1 MESKLKGNI
10 VIVSGPSGVG
20 KGTIIKGV
28 LSRVPSMKVAISAT
42 TRLPRRAESNRKN
55 YYFLSDSEFD
65 KKIKEG
71 DFLEWCDVLNKR
83 YGTLKSEVEATVS
96 QGKDVMLEIDTQGA
110 QKVKNRLP
118 ESILIFIVPP
128 TIKDLEQRLA
138 NRQTEKGSD
147 IKHRLDKAKVELS
160 EIDYYDYVVVNKDI
174 DKAIQSVVDIIDN
187 NCKEN

>member
-1 MESKLKGNI
+1 
-10 VIVSGPSGVG
+10 
-20 KGTIIKGV
+20 
-28 LSRVPSMKVAISAT
+28 
-42 TRLPRRAESNRKN
+42 
-55 YYFLSDSEFD
+55 
-65 KKIKEG
+65 
-71 DFLEWCDVLNKR
+71 
-83 YGTLKSEVEATVS
+83 
-96 QGKDVMLEIDTQGA
+96 MLEIDTQGA